1 MRYKIT
7 IEYNGSGFS
16 GWQKQQHSTNS
27 IQEIIENA
35 VFNFS
40 GEKVTLYCG
49 GRTDAGVHAMGQVA
63 HFDMQKEFGLYRIR
77 NAINY
82 HLKSIPIVI
91 LNAEIVNDTFHA
103 RFSAKKR
110 HYEYK
115 IVNRYAPAA
124 LEAGYIWQIFNPL
137 DVNIMREAAKYL
149 VGKHDL
155 SSFRSKD
162 CQAKNPVKTIDDIDI
177 TQDGSYIYIKIS
189 ALSFLHN
196 QVRIIVGTL
205 VEFGKNKADPQE
217 MKQIIDQHRRS
228 AAGVT
233 APPYGLY
240 LVKIDY

>member
-27 IQEIIENA
+27 IQEAIENA
-35 VFNFS
+35 IFKFS
-40 GEKVTLYCG
+40 GEEVTLYCG
-49 GRTDAGVHAMGQVA
+49 GRTDAGVHATGQVA
-63 HFDMQKEFGLYRIR
+63 HFDMQKEFELYRIR
-77 NAINY
+77 NATNY
-82 HLKSIPIVI
+82 HLRSIPIVV
-91 LNAEIVNDTFHA
+91 LNAEVVDNAFHA

-110 HYEYK
+110 YYEYK
-115 IVNRYAPAA
+115 VVNRYAPAA
-124 LEAGYIWQIFNPL
+124 LEKGYVWQVFNPL
-137 DVNIMREAAKYL
+137 DVNIMHEAAKYL
-149 VGKHDL
+149 IGKHDL

-162 CQAKNPVKTIDDIDI
+162 CQAKSPVKTIDDIDI
-177 TQDGSYIYIKIS
+177 TQDGNQIYIKIS

-205 VEFGKNKADPQE
+205 VEFGKNKTDPQK
-217 MKQIIDQHRRS
+217 MRQIIDQQRRS

>member
-7 IEYNGSGFS
+7 IEYNGRNFS

-27 IQEIIENA
+27 IQETIESA
-35 VFNFS
+35 IFSFS
-40 GEKVTLYCG
+40 GEKIMLYCG
-49 GRTDAGVHAMGQVA
+49 GRTDAGVHAFGQVA
-63 HFDMQKEFGLYRIR
+63 HFDMQREFELYRIR

-82 HLKSIPIVI
+82 HLKSIPIVV
-91 LNAEIVNDTFHA
+91 LNAEVVDDAFHA

-110 HYEYK
+110 HYEYR

-124 LEAGYIWQIFNPL
+124 LEYGYVWPVFNPL
-137 DVNIMREAAKYL
+137 DINIMQEAAKYL
-149 VGKHDL
+149 IGRHDF

-162 CQAKNPVKTIDDIDI
+162 CQAANPVRTIDSIDI
-177 TQDGSYIYIKIS
+177 IQDGNRIHIKIS

-205 VEFGKNKADPQE
+205 VEFGKNKTDPRE
-217 MKQIIDQHRRS
+217 MLNILNECKRA

-233 APPYGLY
+233 APSCGLY

>member
-7 IEYNGSGFS
+7 IEYNGSNFS
-16 GWQKQQHSTNS
+16 GWQKQQHSANS
-27 IQEIIENA
+27 IQETVENA
-35 VFNFS
+35 IFNFS
-40 GEKVTLYCG
+40 GQKVALHCG
-49 GRTDAGVHAMGQVA
+49 GRTDAGVHALEQVA
-63 HFDMQKEFGLYRIR
+63 HFDMQKEFELYRVR

-91 LNAEIVNDTFHA
+91 LGAEVVNDRFHA

-110 HYEYK
+110 HYEYR

-124 LEAGYIWQIFNPL
+124 LEAGYVWQVFNPL
-137 DVNIMREAAKYL
+137 DVDIMRAAAKYL
-149 VGKHDL
+149 LGNHNL

-162 CQAKNPVKTIDDIDI
+162 CQAANPIRTIDDIDI
-177 TQDGSYIYIKIS
+177 IQNGSHIYIKIS

-205 VEFGKNKADPQE
+205 VEFGKNKTDPQE
-217 MKQIIDQHRRS
+217 MLRILNQCERS

-233 APPYGLY
+233 APPFGLY
-240 LVKIDY
+240 LVRIDY

>member
-7 IEYNGSGFS
+7 VEYNGSSFS
-16 GWQKQQHSTNS
+16 GWQKQQHSANS
-27 IQEIIENA
+27 IQEKIENA
-35 VFNFS
+35 IFNFS

-49 GRTDAGVHAMGQVA
+49 GRTDAGVHALGQIA
-63 HFDMQKEFGLYRIR
+63 HFDMEKEFELYRIR

-82 HLKSIPIVI
+82 HLKSIPIVV
-91 LNAEIVNDTFHA
+91 LNAEVVDDAFHA

-110 HYEYK
+110 YYEYR

-124 LEAGYIWQIFNPL
+124 LETGYVWQVFSPL
-137 DVNIMREAAKYL
+137 DVNIMREAAKHL
-149 VGKHDL
+149 LGKHDL

-162 CQAKNPVKTIDDIDI
+162 CHAANPIRTIDDIDI
-177 TQDGSYIYIKIS
+177 IQNGNHIHIKIS
-189 ALSFLHN
+189 AISFLHN

-205 VEFGKNKADPQE
+205 VEFGKNRTNPQE
-217 MKQIIDQHRRS
+217 MLNILSQCKRS

-233 APPYGLY
+233 APPFGLY

>member
-16 GWQKQQHSTNS
+16 GWQKQHSTNS

-35 VFNFS
+35 IFNFS

-49 GRTDAGVHAMGQVA
+49 GRTDAGVHAIGQVA
-63 HFDMQKEFGLYRIR
+63 HFDMQKEFELYRIR

-91 LNAEIVNDTFHA
+91 LNAEVVNDTFHA

-124 LEAGYIWQIFNPL
+124 LEAGYVWQIFNPL
-137 DVNIMREAAKYL
+137 DVNIMCEAAKYL

-162 CQAKNPVKTIDDIDI
+162 CQAKNPVKTTDNIDI
-177 TQDGSYIYIKIS
+177 TQNGSYIYIKIS

-205 VEFGKNKADPQE
+205 VEFGKNKTDPQE
-217 MKQIIDQHRRS
+217 MKQIIDRSRRS

-240 LVKIDY
+240 LIKIDY